1 MRLAISPWGEI
12 EVNGQPAGLTPPL
25 ATLTLPAGSHRI
37 TVRNGDF
44 PPYSTQVDVDADQP
58 VTLRH
63 RFGS

>member
-1 MRLAISPWGEI
+1 
-12 EVNGQPAGLTPPL
+12 EVDGQPAGLTPPL
-25 ATLTLPAGSHRI
+25 ATLQLPAGSHRI

-44 PPYSTQVDVDADQP
+44 PPFSTQVDVDADQP